1 MSSSARATFA
11 GRWARAVSARAQDPF
26 LIWEDRGAAVTRW
39 TYAEFDALVDRV
51 ASGLVARRV
60 GHGDRVHVVL
70 ANSPA
75 FVALWLAIAKVGAV
89 MVPCDPQSSAPEI
102 ARQITRTR
110 AKVGV
115 CAHERAATYLEGAA
129 NQDIVVVEVDED
141 ETALDA
147 LSGTE
152 PLPEV
157 AIGPRDPLGILFT
170 SGTTSAPKGV
180 VITQANYAFAGDVM
194 AAAAALAADDRQYVV
209 LPMFH
214 ANAQYYSFASAIS
227 VGASVVLMPKFS
239 ATGYIEGAARH
250 EVTHGSLFAAPMRMI
265 LAKDTPAVEGFA
277 FAHMWYAQNVTAEQY
292 ADLSTRFGCA
302 PRQLYGMTETI
313 PAVLTNPALDP
324 RVGPMG
330 LVSLGTQ
337 VELREPDHS
346 TAVSD
351 GEVGEIVVG
360 GEPGITL
367 FAHYYED
374 PEVTAASF
382 RDGWFRTGDLAVRDE
397 DGFFHFAGRR
407 GDVLKVSGEN
417 VSTVEV
423 EAVLAE
429 HESVLEAAVVGEPDP
444 VRDEVPVAFVVAA
457 PGHTIDVEV
466 LLEHCAQRLV
476 PSKRPRRIDVV
487 EELPRTSVG
496 KIRKFMLTPTS
507 QSHA

>member
-1 MSSSARATFA
+1 MSAAARATFA
-11 GRWARAVSARAQDPF
+11 GRWARAVAARGASPF
-26 LIWEDRGAAVTRW
+26 LIWEDRTGAVTEW
-39 TYAEFDALVDRV
+39 TYAEFDAVVERV
-51 ASGLVARRV
+51 AAGLVARGV
-60 GHGDRVHVVL
+60 AHGDKVHVVL

-75 FVALWLAIAKVGAV
+75 FVATWLAIARIGAV

-102 ARQITRTR
+102 ARQVERTSAR
-110 AKVGV
+110 VGV
-115 CAHERAATYLEGAA
+115 CAIERASTYREGVADATI
-129 NQDIVVVEVDED
+129 DVIEVDED
-141 ETALDA
+141 DTVLASLTAD
-147 LSGTE
+147 G
-152 PLPEV
+152 PVPDV
-157 AIGPRDPLGILFT
+157 PIGPRDPLGIMFT

-194 AAAAALAADDRQYVV
+194 AAGAALRAGDRQYVV
-209 LPMFH
+209 LPLFH

-250 EVTHGSLFAAPMRMI
+250 QVTHGSLFAAPMRMI
-265 LAKDTPAVEGFA
+265 LAKDAPAVPGFA
-277 FAHMWYAQNVTAEQY
+277 FTHMWYAQNVTEEQY
-292 ADLSTRFGCA
+292 RDLAERFGCA

-313 PAVLTNPALDP
+313 PAVLTNPPIGA

-330 LVSLGTQ
+330 LVTLGCQ
-337 VELREPDHS
+337 VELRAPDS
-346 TAVSD
+346 NDPVAD
-351 GEVGEIVVG
+351 GEVGEVVVG

-367 FAHYYED
+367 FAEYYEAPD
-374 PEVTAASF
+374 ITAASF
-382 RDGWFRTGDLAVRDE
+382 REGWFRTGDLAARDE

-457 PGHTIDVEV
+457 PGHTVDVEV
-466 LLEHCAQRLV
+466 LMEHCASRLV

-487 EELPRTSVG
+487 DELPRTSVG
-496 KIRKFMLTPTS
+496 KIRKFMLSAPKES
-507 QSHA
+507 NA